1 MQQVRN
7 LLECDVIKDDWK
19 RRGTNGVV
27 IHGWVYQLEDVGIFG
42 LYIKLILQGTVRDLN
57 VSVGPPGHTT
67 ARRGDISNKAWV

>member
-27 IHGWVYQLEDVGIFG
+27 IHGWVYQLEDVG
-42 LYIKLILQGTVRDLN
+42 GTL
-57 VSVGPPGHTT
+57 H
-67 ARRGDISNKAWV
+67 RGATQLTDRAQSEI